1 MAVVV
6 ALASAVLG
14 LAAAPA
20 AQAAPLSS
28 AGERTGDTALYL
40 VTLRG
45 PGLSGAALAGE
56 TTGVLGSV
64 RLLAQ
69 QERALALVGDPAP
82 VYRWTTALNGF
93 AVRLTTAQ
101 AATLAEDPAVA
112 MVERNSVRPLASLPA
127 GAVAAE
133 PRTGGRDGGR
143 DGGAGVVIGIIDSG
157 LDPTGPLFARST
169 RLGPRPRDFAGA
181 CEDGEG
187 SPVCN
192 GKVLGARWYVEGFG
206 ADDLRATARL
216 SAHDDDGH
224 GTQMASIAAGNAGV
238 DVRVHDQRLG
248 RFSGEAP
255 DARIAV
261 YKACWSA
268 PEPSD
273 DGCATADLVTA
284 VDDATRDGVDVLNL
298 SVGGPARIDTVDVAL
313 LGAAEADVVVV
324 AAAGND
330 GGGAAHP
337 APWVTTVGG
346 TVGSQRRGEVVLPGA
361 PDVQGAMVAS
371 RRVGPA
377 RLVLAARAKAPDA
390 TEREARTCTPGS
402 LDAAAVDG
410 RIVVCDRGG
419 VGRVDKSAAVDLAD
433 GVGMILTNVRPGS
446 VDVDFHRVP
455 TVHLDRASGRAVKRW
470 LATRPRGRAT
480 LVPLASARVSRAVTR
495 FSGSGDPASGVL
507 KPDLV
512 APAVGVLGA
521 VPPRPSGVRWDFVT
535 GTSAA
540 AATTSGS
547 AAALLSRHDW
557 SAVETRSALTTSTD
571 RLRRAPASRAG
582 SGLLRPAAATRPGLA
597 YLLDPGDYRAW
608 WEGDL
613 RVLNTPSVGLGPGAA
628 VATRTL
634 TNTTGRRLYFSS
646 RARGFE
652 HRVRV
657 TPAALRLG
665 PGESATWTMTV
676 TGRGPRLDD
685 GWVVWRG
692 ATGTVTRVP
701 VAISR

>member
-1 MAVVV
+1 MVALV
-6 ALASAVLG
+6 ALAGAALG
-14 LAAAPA
+14 LVAAPA
-20 AQAAPLSS
+20 TQAVT
-28 AGERTGDTALYL
+28 AGETAEDTSLYL

-45 PGLSGAALAGE
+45 PGLSGAALVGG
-56 TTGVLGSV
+56 TTGVQGSV

-69 QERALALVGDPAP
+69 QGRALAAVGDPAP

-93 AVRLTTAQ
+93 AVRLTSAQ
-101 AATLAEDPAVA
+101 AATLAEDPTVA
-112 MVERNSVRPLASLPA
+112 LVERNSVRPLASLPA
-127 GAVAAE
+127 GAATGAAA
-133 PRTGGRDGGR
+133 RVRGAGTARGGV
-143 DGGAGVVIGIIDSG
+143 GVVIGVVDSG
-157 LDPTGPLFARST
+157 LDPEGPLFAHSP
-169 RLGPRPRDFAGA
+169 RLGQRPRDFTGV

-187 SPVCN
+187 PPVCN

-206 ADDLRATARL
+206 ADDLRVTTRL

-238 DVRVHDQRLG
+238 DVRVHDQHLG
-248 RFSGEAP
+248 GFSGVAP
-255 DARIAV
+255 RARLAV

-268 PEPSD
+268 PEPGD

-298 SVGGPARIDTVDVAL
+298 SVGGPARIDTVDLAL

-377 RLVLAARAKAPDA
+377 RLVLAARAKAPGA
-390 TEREARTCTPGS
+390 SVGAARVCTPGS
-402 LDAAAVDG
+402 LDAATVDG

-419 VGRVDKSAAVDLAD
+419 VGRVDKSEAVALAD
-433 GVGMILTNVRPGS
+433 GVGMILTNTRPGS
-446 VDVDFHRVP
+446 VDADFHRVP
-455 TVHLDRASGRAVKRW
+455 TVHLDRTSGRAVKRW
-470 LATRPRGRAT
+470 LATRPGARVT
-480 LVPLASARVSRAVTR
+480 LRPAASDRVSRAVTG
-495 FSGSGDPASGVL
+495 FSGSGDTASGVL

-540 AATTSGS
+540 AATTSG
-547 AAALLSRHDW
+547 AAAVLLSRHDW
-557 SAVETRSALTTSTD
+557 SAVETRSALVTSTD
-571 RLRRAPASRAG
+571 RLRRAPANRVG
-582 SGLLRPAAATRPGLA
+582 SGLLRPRGATRPGLA
-597 YLLDPGDYRAW
+597 YLLDPGAYRAW
-608 WEGDL
+608 WEGDQ
-613 RVLNTPSVGLGPGAA
+613 RSLNTPSVTLGAGAA

-646 RARGFE
+646 QARGFE

-657 TPAALRLG
+657 MPEALRLG

-692 ATGTVTRVP
+692 ATGTVTRVTA
-701 VAISR
+701 VISR